1 MSVAAAETQK
11 PRQNIPLACK
21 RVFARVAL
29 FYVLAVLIV
38 GMLIPSNDPNLND
51 TSGTAAQ
58 SPFVIAAGRAGI
70 KVVPSIINAVV
81 LMSAWSASNQAILAG
96 TRILFGLAI
105 NKQAPTIFLRTTR
118 WGIPYMCVLV
128 QTAVASLALVSQH
141 VRNVWSINMPP
152 QALITVNRSFVLKD
166 LIRYLFLV
174 LELVSKKSLL
184 TSFLSPDIC
193 HCRTGL

>member
-1 MSVAAAETQK
+1 
-11 PRQNIPLACK
+11 
-21 RVFARVAL
+21 
-29 FYVLAVLIV
+29 
-38 GMLIPSNDPNLND
+38 MLIPSNDPNLND
-51 TSGTAAQ
+51 TSGTASQ

-81 LMSAWSASNQAILAG
+81 LTSAWSASNQAILAG

-105 NKQAPTIFLRTTR
+105 NKQAPAIFLRTTR

-128 QTAVASLALVSQH
+128 QTAVTSLALVSQH
-141 VRNVWSINMPP
+141 VRNVWSINMPQ

-184 TSFLSPDIC
+184 TSFLSPDTC